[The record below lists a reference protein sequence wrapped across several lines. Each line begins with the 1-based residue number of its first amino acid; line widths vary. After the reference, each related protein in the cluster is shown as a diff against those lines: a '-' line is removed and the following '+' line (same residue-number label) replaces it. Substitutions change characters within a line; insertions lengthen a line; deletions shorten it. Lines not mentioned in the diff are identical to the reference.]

1 MEPDQLMPTSYDS
14 RNKSFRTSLFSIHP
28 EPVWDWLQLT
38 TTPVKANIQNYNKSE
53 LESRPHPSYQI
64 NNDSGNEMV
73 QQNQKF
79 TVQFYMNINW
89 YSGNV
94 LRTLV
99 KQRETL
105 TP

>member
-1 MEPDQLMPTSYDS
+1 MPTSSDS
-14 RNKSFRTSLFSIHP
+14 RNKSFFVPRYFPFTQNQYGIGYN
-28 EPVWDWLQLT
+28 LQQPLT
-38 TTPVKANIQNYNKSE
+38 TNKSA
-53 LESRPHPSYQI
+53 LESRTHPSYQI
-64 NNDSGNEMV
+64 NNDSGNDMV

-79 TVQFYMNINW
+79 TVQFYMNMNW